1 MKKKSSRFGTVLRV
15 KKHQEKLTQQ
25 QLRQIQ
31 EAHEKEQEELVRLH
45 SQQQEAMNDVPHKGR
60 ARVTDLQAQRAFI
73 FKLARQIDQQSGKVD
88 ELRGREDAKRGELTA
103 RAQSRK
109 MVEKLDERHL
119 AEEAKRVDR
128 NEQNMI
134 DELANR
140 GTNGSS

>member
-1 MKKKSSRFGTVLRV
+1 MKKKNSRFGTVLRV

-45 SQQQEAMNDVPHKGR
+45 SQQQEAMDHVPHIGR

-73 FKLARQIDQQSGKVD
+73 FKLARQIDHQSGKVD
-88 ELRGREDAKRGELTA
+88 ELRGREDAKKSELTV

-109 MVEKLDERHL
+109 MVEKLDEKHQ
-119 AEEAKRVDR
+119 AEEVKRVDR
-128 NEQNMI
+128 REQDTL

-140 GTNGSS
+140 STHGT